1 MITPWDERYA
11 ASHYIFGTK
20 PNEWLKAFVDH
31 TKVDSLLLPGEGEG
45 RNALYAARKG
55 IEITAFD
62 LSQTGMQKALNLTT
76 AAGLSI
82 NYQVCEAQHFDST
95 KQFGALGI
103 FYFHLPSDIRR
114 NTMRHLSSFVKPG
127 GWLVLECFAKSQ
139 LGRTSGG
146 PSNAD
151 MLYSLTDL
159 TEDFREWSMI
169 TACEIE
175 VVLDE
180 GPGHQGAAKVVR
192 LLGQKG

>member
-1 MITPWDERYA
+1 MVTPWDERYS

-20 PNEWLKAFVDH
+20 PNEWLKAFIDQ
-31 TKVDSLLLPGEGEG
+31 TKVESILLPGEGEG

-55 IEITAFD
+55 IDVTAFD
-62 LSQTGMQKALNLTT
+62 QSHTGRLKALKLTT
-76 AAGLSI
+76 TAGFI
-82 NYQVCEAQHFDST
+82 IDYKVCDAQSFDSA
-95 KQFGALGI
+95 KLFDALGI

-114 NTMRHLSSFVKPG
+114 NTMRHLSSFVKPC

-139 LGRTSGG
+139 LGLASGG

-151 MLYSLTDL
+151 MLYSLREL
-159 TEDFREWSMI
+159 TEDFGAWMWH
-169 TACEIE
+169 TASETE
-175 VVLDE
+175 VLLDE